1 MFTTRLGNA
10 SAERSHLWRFARLS
24 VPIIHIRFPHHL
36 VVEAVET
43 AFDYDDFVAPGK
55 TPRGSYRAYD
65 RFGA

>member
-10 SAERSHLWRFARLS
+10 TAEGCHLWCLARRG
-24 VPIIHIRFPHHL
+24 VPIIHVRFPHHL
-36 VVEAVET
+36 VVETVET

-55 TPRGSYRAYD
+55 TPRGSDSAYY